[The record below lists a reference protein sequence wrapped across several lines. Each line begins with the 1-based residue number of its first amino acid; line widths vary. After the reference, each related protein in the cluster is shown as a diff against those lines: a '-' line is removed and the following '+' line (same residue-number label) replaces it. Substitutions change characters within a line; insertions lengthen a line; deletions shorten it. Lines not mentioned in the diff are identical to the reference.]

1 MGPKKKFFGNL
12 NLDGIKK
19 AVVDIPSKVDDYKGQ
34 KQLKVSASQWDDD
47 GISIEVWTKETGAI
61 KLGNLRV
68 SNFDSNGQKV
78 TQAQVEEF
86 KAQDDDLP
94 F

>member
-1 MGPKKKFFGNL
+1 MANGPKQKFFGNL

-19 AVVDIPSKVDDYKGQ
+19 AVVEIPSKVDEYKGQ
-34 KQLKVSASQWDDD
+34 KQLKVTASQWDDD
-47 GISIEVWTKETGAI
+47 GISLEIWTQETGSI

-68 SNFDSNGQKV
+68 SSFGN
-78 TQAQVEEF
+78 E
-86 KAQDDDLP
+86 KAAAPTAASEADEDLP